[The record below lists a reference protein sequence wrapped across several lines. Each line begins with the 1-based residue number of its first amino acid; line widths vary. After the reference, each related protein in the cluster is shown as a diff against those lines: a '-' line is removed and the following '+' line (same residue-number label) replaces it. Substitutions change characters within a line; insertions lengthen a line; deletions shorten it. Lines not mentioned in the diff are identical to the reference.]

1 LENQYNLKTL
11 NKEVIMP
18 DLSLQKK
25 AKRLRIYISEKDRWR
40 GNSLDVALVET
51 LREKGIAGAT
61 VFRGIVGYGAHSLVH
76 TIRIEVLMADLPLVI
91 ETIDTPEKI
100 EGVLDTIYP
109 MVREGLITVEDVE
122 IVKYTHRYLN
132 PLPADKLVSEVMTHD
147 VVTLSPNMSVLQAWT
162 LMLKNKVKAT
172 PIIDSS
178 GKVVGILTDEDL
190 LERAGIH
197 QRLSV
202 AIRMDANEVNQ
213 ELKTLENSP
222 LSVKDVMT
230 QPVIT
235 ALDTETLGVA
245 TSRMVK
251 SGLKRLPVVND
262 EGKLVGVLS
271 RLDILRQVAR
281 ITYETP
287 APQFPSGAVRTV
299 SDIMSAKI
307 PMVNQDDDLSLII
320 EKFSKSDSHR
330 LIVVD
335 SEGVAIGLLSDSDIV
350 TRVQPAKRR
359 GILEA
364 LKNIGKPPTGKE
376 TAFDLMSPG
385 PLTTSPETP
394 IVDALKRMLADSR
407 KWMVVIDDRG
417 HPLGLVD
424 RQMMLEAI
432 AVFENKG

>member
-1 LENQYNLKTL
+1 
-11 NKEVIMP
+11 MP

-40 GNSLDVALVET
+40 GTSLDVALVEA
-51 LREKGIAGAT
+51 LRENGIAGAT

-76 TIRIEVLMADLPLVI
+76 TIRIEVLTSDLPLVI

-100 EGVLDTIYP
+100 EAVLDIIYP

-147 VVTLSPNMSVLQAWT
+147 VVTLSPDMSILQAWT
-162 LMLKNKVKAT
+162 RMLKNKVKAT
-172 PIIDSS
+172 PVVDSS
-178 GKVVGILTDEDL
+178 GRVVGILTDEDL

-202 AIRMDANEVNQ
+202 AIRMDANEINQ
-213 ELKTLENSP
+213 ELSNLEKSS
-222 LSVKDVMT
+222 LFVRDVMT

-235 ALDTETLGVA
+235 AQESETLGVA
-245 TSRMVK
+245 TSRMVQ
-251 SGLKRLPVVND
+251 SGLKRLPVVNRD
-262 EGKLVGVLS
+262 GKLVGVLS
-271 RLDILRQVAR
+271 RLDILRQVAK
-281 ITYETP
+281 ITYEIP
-287 APQFPSGAVRTV
+287 APHIPTGAVKTV
-299 SDIMSAKI
+299 SDIMSSEI

-330 LIVVD
+330 LIVVND
-335 SEGVAIGLLSDSDIV
+335 EGVGIGLLSDSDIV
-350 TRVQPAKRR
+350 TRVQPTKRR
-359 GILEA
+359 GILDA
-364 LKNIGKPPTGKE
+364 LKNIGKPPVGKE

-385 PLTTSPETP
+385 LLTIPPDTS

-407 KWMVVIDDRG
+407 KWMVVVDDKG

-432 AVFENKG
+432 AVYEKKDQES

>member
-1 LENQYNLKTL
+1 LEKQYNQKIMT
-11 NKEVIMP
+11 KEVIMP

-109 MVREGLITVEDVE
+109 MVREGLITIEDVE

-132 PLPADKLVSEVMTHD
+132 PLPADKLVSEVMTRD
-147 VVTLSPNMSVLQAWT
+147 VVTLNPEMSVQQAWNQ
-162 LMLKNKVKAT
+162 MLKNYVKAT
-172 PIIDSS
+172 PVVDPS
-178 GKVVGILTDEDL
+178 GTVIGILTDEDL
-190 LERAGIH
+190 LERAGIQ
-197 QRLSV
+197 QRLSI
-202 AIRMDANEVNQ
+202 AIRMDTNEINQ

-222 LSVKDVMT
+222 LIVKDVMT

-235 ALDTETLGVA
+235 VLENETLGIA

-271 RLDILRQVAR
+271 RLDILRQVAKT
-281 ITYETP
+281 TYETP
-287 APQFPSGAVRTV
+287 TPHFPSGVVRTV
-299 SDIMSAKI
+299 SDIMSVEI

-320 EKFSKSDSHR
+320 EKFSKSNSHR

-335 SEGVAIGLLSDSDIV
+335 TEGVAIGLLSDSDIV

-364 LKNIGKPPTGKE
+364 LKNIGRPPASKE

-385 PLTTSPETP
+385 PLTTSPETS

-407 KWMVVIDDRG
+407 KWMVVVDDKG
-417 HPLGLVD
+417 HPLGLID

-432 AVFENKG
+432 AVFEGKG

>member
-1 LENQYNLKTL
+1 M

-25 AKRLRIYISEKDRWR
+25 AKRLRIYISEKDHWR

-109 MVREGLITVEDVE
+109 MVREGLITIEDVE

-132 PLPADKLVSEVMTHD
+132 PLPADKLVSEVMTHN
-147 VVTLSPNMSVLQAWT
+147 VVTLNPSMSVLHAWT

-172 PIIDSS
+172 PVVDQS
-178 GKVVGILTDEDL
+178 GVVVGILTDEDL
-190 LERAGIH
+190 LERAGIQ
-197 QRLSV
+197 QRLSI

-213 ELKTLENSP
+213 GLKTLEDSP

-235 ALDTETLGVA
+235 AHANETLGVA

-271 RLDILRQVAR
+271 RLDILRQVAN

-287 APQFPSGAVRTV
+287 TPHFPTGAVRTV
-299 SDIMSAKI
+299 SDIMSAEI

-335 SEGVAIGLLSDSDIV
+335 TEGVAIGLLSDSDIV
-350 TRVQPAKRR
+350 TRVQPAKRQ

-364 LKNIGKPPTGKE
+364 LKNIGKPPVGKE
-376 TAFDLMSPG
+376 TALDLMSPG
-385 PLTTSPETP
+385 LLTTSPETS
-394 IVDALKRMLADSR
+394 IVDALKSMLADSR
-407 KWMVVIDDRG
+407 KWMVVVNEKG

-432 AVFENKG
+432 AVFEKTD

>member
-1 LENQYNLKTL
+1 
-11 NKEVIMP
+11 
-18 DLSLQKK
+18 
-25 AKRLRIYISEKDRWR
+25 
-40 GNSLDVALVET
+40 
-51 LREKGIAGAT
+51 
-61 VFRGIVGYGAHSLVH
+61 
-76 TIRIEVLMADLPLVI
+76 MADLPLVI

-109 MVREGLITVEDVE
+109 MVREGLITIEDVE

-147 VVTLSPNMSVLQAWT
+147 VVTMNPDMSVRQAWT

-172 PIIDSS
+172 PVVDPS
-178 GKVVGILTDEDL
+178 GTVVGILTDEDL
-190 LERAGIH
+190 LERAGIQ
-197 QRLSV
+197 QRLSI

-213 ELKTLENSP
+213 ELRTLENSP

-235 ALDTETLGVA
+235 ALENETLGVA

-271 RLDILRQVAR
+271 RLDILRQVAK

-287 APQFPSGAVRTV
+287 APHFPSGAVRTV
-299 SDIMSAKI
+299 SDIMSAEI

-335 SEGVAIGLLSDSDIV
+335 AKGVAIGLLSDSDIV
-350 TRVQPAKRR
+350 TRVQPAKRS

-364 LKNIGKPPTGKE
+364 LKNIGKPPAGKE

-385 PLTTSPETP
+385 LLTTSPETS
-394 IVDALKRMLADSR
+394 IVDALKSMLADSR
-407 KWMVVIDDRG
+407 KWMVVVDDKG

-432 AVFENKG
+432 AVFESKG